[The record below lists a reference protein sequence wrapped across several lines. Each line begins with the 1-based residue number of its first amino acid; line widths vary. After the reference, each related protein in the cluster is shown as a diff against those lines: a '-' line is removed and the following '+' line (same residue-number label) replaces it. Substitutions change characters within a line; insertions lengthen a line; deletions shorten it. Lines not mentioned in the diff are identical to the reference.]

1 MQNRQRT
8 GDSPVGFQ
16 SEGGKGNEMSERKS
30 NERPAGSGYDPRH
43 APAWERASRLG
54 RYTACPANYGVRCPV
69 ERKEKKTHIDD
80 QGLWC
85 NAMDSLLSRRELIV
99 LSSLLLSLGLATSD
113 ALQSCQ

>member
-1 MQNRQRT
+1 MRCPKEKATRGQQDPVTILVMPLHGRGRADWAVIRPAQRT
-8 GDSPVGFQ
+8 TEFNVQ
-16 SEGGKGNEMSERKS
+16 S
-30 NERPAGSGYDPRH
+30 
-43 APAWERASRLG
+43 
-54 RYTACPANYGVRCPV
+54 
-69 ERKEKKTHIDD
+69 KEKKTHIDD